1 MAIHCIKVVQNNNY
15 AQMTEL
21 KMLVTI
27 GATVCFNDIAQIPPE
42 MWKVIMYNYS
52 DNKTYIKKLIHFSSI
67 PVLCCIV
74 IVLIFYLHCIVY

>member
-1 MAIHCIKVVQNNNY
+1 
-15 AQMTEL
+15 MTEL
-21 KMLVTI
+21 KILVTI

-42 MWKVIMYNYS
+42 FMWKVIMYNYS

-74 IVLIFYLHCIVY
+74 IVSIFYLHCMVY

>member
-1 MAIHCIKVVQNNNY
+1 MHKSCTKQY